1 MRNSRKSLALAL
13 AVVGV
18 AGLSMA
24 SAAQL
29 TVTST
34 DVVAGLDAVV
44 NCDADGVTV
53 TYTPAY
59 QAAAPGPGYV
69 VTSVNIAD
77 LNDVGSTCTGTIRVQ
92 LTDAADAALANGSGT
107 VAMPAMGTTTAVVN
121 LAGSVAVST
130 IYGVAVAIG

>member
-34 DVVAGLDAVV
+34 DVVAGVDTVAD
-44 NCDADGVTV
+44 CDADGVTV
-53 TYTPAY
+53 SYSPTYTSSV
-59 QAAAPGPGYV
+59 PGYTV
-69 VTSVNIAD
+69 NAVTIGD
-77 LNDVGSTCTGTIRVQ
+77 LDGTCTGTVSV
-92 LTDAADAALANGSGT
+92 TVTGAANAALANGSI
-107 VAMPAMGTTTAVVN
+107 AYA
-121 LAGSVAVST
+121 AGSVVVTLSST
-130 IYGVAVAIG
+130 VPVASIYGVAVAIS